1 MEFLLNPNVIY
12 VILVS
17 GLLLAM
23 LALFA
28 PGTGI
33 IELTAIF
40 ALIIAGY
47 GIYNQP
53 KNQPLNWWA
62 LVILVLGVFPF
73 VLAVRRSGRWP
84 YLLVSMLAMVLGS
97 AYLFRGADWWQPGV
111 HPLLAVVVSG
121 LAGGLLWLVSHKGT
135 LALSRNS
142 TTVLDRLVGATG
154 KAQTAIFE
162 DGSVYVAGETWSA
175 RSAKPIPA
183 KTQVRVIKREGFIL
197 EVEELPH

>member
-17 GLLLAM
+17 GLLLAV

-33 IELTAIF
+33 FELTAIF
-40 ALIIAGY
+40 ALVVAGY

-53 KNQPLNWWA
+53 INGWA

-84 YLLVSMLAMVLGS
+84 FLVVSMAALVVGS
-97 AYLFRGADWWQPGV
+97 AYLFRGANWWQPGV
-111 HPLLAVVVSG
+111 HPLLALVVSG
-121 LAGGLLWLVSHKGT
+121 LAGGLLWLVSHKGMQ
-135 LALSRNS
+135 ALSRNP

-154 KAQTAIFE
+154 KAQTPIFE
-162 DGSVYVAGETWSA
+162 EGSVYVAGETWSA
-175 RSAKPIPA
+175 HSAKPILA
-183 KTQVRVIKREGFIL
+183 KAQVRVIKREGFIL
-197 EVEELPH
+197 EVEELPR